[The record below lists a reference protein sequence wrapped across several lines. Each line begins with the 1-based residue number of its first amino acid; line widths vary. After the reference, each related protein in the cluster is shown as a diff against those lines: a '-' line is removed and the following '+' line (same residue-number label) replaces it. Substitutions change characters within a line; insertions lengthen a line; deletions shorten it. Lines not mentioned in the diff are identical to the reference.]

1 MLHKALAHAFE
12 AWADATAESKETKV
26 KLERAVRKML
36 NKQQAQKL
44 AALLH
49 SKEWP
54 LMEEYLADLRESMI
68 RAVVTAQSESELRQ
82 VQGKLALLE
91 MLLQLKSNH
100 EAVVKNGGR

>member
-1 MLHKALAHAFE
+1 
-12 AWADATAESKETKV
+12 
-26 KLERAVRKML
+26 
-36 NKQQAQKL
+36 
-44 AALLH
+44 
-49 SKEWP
+49 
-54 LMEEYLADLRESMI
+54 MEEYLADLRESMI